1 MTIPAKIPF
10 FITTENK
17 ALVEAIMAAR
27 SKHPV
32 NILIRGKHG
41 LGKSELT
48 RQLAATFKMDYVPVP
63 INLLQESGQLMGHDE
78 FLDNQTTFIIS
89 NFVKAVRT
97 PSTLIHLEE
106 LNRPESPKALGELF
120 PILDDSRMIIH
131 DKIGEVRVAPGVVFV
146 ATLNE
151 GFEYTGV
158 DPLDEALRDRF
169 HFIELGYLPPHEEI
183 DLLKMR
189 TGLAGPVVTQLIELI
204 NSLRYDGQDPIH
216 VSTRRTLMMAELM
229 QANLSM
235 QAAIVN
241 SIAIDKDKLESILMR
256 FDFAGQMGSTGGRIG
271 KGEYVLL

>member
-1 MTIPAKIPF
+1 MIPAKIPF
-10 FITTENK
+10 FITAENK
-17 ALVEAIMAAR
+17 AIIEAIMANRAA
-27 SKHPV
+27 HPV
-32 NILIRGKHG
+32 NILIKGKHG
-41 LGKSELT
+41 LGKSELA
-48 RQLAATFKMDYVPVP
+48 RQLAARYQMDYVPVP

-78 FLDNQTTFIIS
+78 FENNQTQFIVS

-97 PSTLIHLEE
+97 PNSMIHLEE

-120 PILDDSRMIIH
+120 PLLDDSRMIIH
-131 DKIGEVRVAPGVVFV
+131 DKIGEVRVAPGIVFI

-169 HFIELGYLPPHEEI
+169 HYIELGYLPPHEEI
-183 DLLKMR
+183 DLIKMR
-189 TGLAGPVVTQLIELI
+189 TGLAGQVVTQLIELI

-216 VSTRRTLMMAELM
+216 VSTRRSLMMAELM
-229 QANLSM
+229 KAGLPM
-235 QAAIVN
+235 QLAIVN

-256 FDFAGQMGSTGGRIG
+256 FDFSGQMGKGGAKIG

>member
-1 MTIPAKIPF
+1 MIPAKIPF

-17 ALVEAIMAAR
+17 ALVESIMAGRAR
-27 SKHPV
+27 HPV

-48 RQLAATFKMDYVPVP
+48 RQLAATYKMDYVPVP

-78 FLDNQTTFIIS
+78 FLENQTTFIVS
-89 NFVKAVRT
+89 NFVRAVRT
-97 PSTLIHLEE
+97 PNTLIHLEE

-131 DKIGEVRVAPGVVFV
+131 DKIGEVRVAEKVVFV

-189 TGLAGPVVTQLIELI
+189 TGLTGPVATQLIELI

-216 VSTRRTLMMAELM
+216 VSTRRSLMMAELM
-229 QANLSM
+229 QAGLPM
-235 QAAIVN
+235 QLAIVN
-241 SIAIDKDKLESILMR
+241 SIAIDKDKLESILLR
-256 FDFAGQMGSTGGRIG
+256 FDFSGQMGNMGGKIG

>member
-1 MTIPAKIPF
+1 MIPVKIPF

-17 ALVEAIMAAR
+17 ALIESIMAGR

-41 LGKSELT
+41 LGKSELA
-48 RQLAATFKMDYVPVP
+48 RQLAATYQMDYVPVP

-78 FLDNQTTFIIS
+78 FLDNQTQFIVS

-97 PSTLIHLEE
+97 PHSVIHLEE

-120 PILDDSRMIIH
+120 PILDDSRMIVH
-131 DKIGEVRVAPGVVFV
+131 DKIGEVRVAEGIVFV

-169 HFIELGYLPPHEEI
+169 HYIELGYLPPEKEI
-183 DLLKMR
+183 ELIKMR
-189 TGLAGPVVTQLIELI
+189 TGLTGTVVERLIELI

-229 QANLSM
+229 QTGLPM
-235 QAAIVN
+235 QQAIVN

-256 FDFAGQMGSTGGRIG
+256 FDFSGQMGKTGGRIG